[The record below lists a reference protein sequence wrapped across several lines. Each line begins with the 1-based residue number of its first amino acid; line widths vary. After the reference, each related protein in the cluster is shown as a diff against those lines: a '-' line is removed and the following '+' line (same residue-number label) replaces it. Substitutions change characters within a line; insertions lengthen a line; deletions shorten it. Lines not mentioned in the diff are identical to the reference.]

1 MARCPRCV
9 KECCVKDGIVRG
21 RQRWRCREC
30 GYRHTVQQRGKD
42 PHLKRQAVEL
52 YLEGLGFRSI
62 GRCLKVSHVTVY
74 NWIRGFGQTLEA
86 LRNAEAI
93 EIVEMDNIM
102 A

>member
-1 MARCPRCV
+1 MGLSGAGSGGGVGNAVIATRCSSAAKTRTL
-9 KECCVKDGIVRG
+9 KDRRLSFI
-21 RQRWRCREC
+21 W
-30 GYRHTVQQRGKD
+30 K
-42 PHLKRQAVEL
+42 AW
-52 YLEGLGFRSI
+52 GFRSI